1 MEAMSLEKLMQ
12 KSVCTVDRSTTLVE
26 AARQLMQHSV
36 GALVITE
43 PSEPGPV
50 GIITDRD
57 LVAMIAKGLDP
68 KQTTVDWFAQ
78 PALETVRV
86 DDALETVTHKMRESG
101 VLNDGDTVVCTLTGH
116 GLKDPDTA
124 MSVSVQPLKVPAD
137 LAKIVEVMEL
147 MPARGGFGFLHAT
160 CVPLDEAED
169 D

>member
-57 LVAMIAKGLDP
+57 LVAMVAKGLDP

-101 VLNDGDTVVCTLTGH
+101 VRRLPVLDVDGRLAGIVSLDDVLVLLGREISDVASTIETGLVQEH
-116 GLKDPDTA
+116 AVGSRA
-124 MSVSVQPLKVPAD
+124 SWRRVS
-137 LAKIVEVMEL
+137 E
-147 MPARGGFGFLHAT
+147 
-160 CVPLDEAED
+160 
-169 D
+169 